1 MKKYSVETLKDIN
14 GSYDSKYNVTPSD
27 VEKVNQLIEV
37 IESSRNNSTPQVGDI
52 VQFTSKYGD
61 YYDLA
66 HIEESKKDKLYICEE
81 PSAPFV
87 NTRDNKVNT
96 DTSGGAW
103 TYIPS
108 DILLVGTKEKAFVA
122 WGHGGAR
129 ANGAI
134 RFFAKVNVWVYV
146 EGEHEFTTKTH
157 DKFHVSIVEQQSPN
171 DYKYIVTK
179 NAISHSAFKT
189 DEEYQA
195 WLKTYHGVEIE
206 GHLLNSKIVWTY
218 KQESQCV
225 PIEEY
230 HEITGAV
237 VDSELNNA
245 CVQECKRIFEG
256 TKVKTFM
263 PYQKDKIVL
272 PGQKRY
278 MNAY

>member
-1 MKKYSVETLKDIN
+1 MKKYTVETLKDIN
-14 GSYDSKYNVTPSD
+14 ESYDSKYRVTPSD

-37 IESSRNNSTPQVGDI
+37 IESSRNNAIPQVGDI

-66 HIEESKKDKLYICEE
+66 HIQGGPLWKLNHHKE

-87 NTRDNKVNT
+87 NVRDNKVNT

-103 TYIPS
+103 TNIPS
-108 DILLVGTKEKAFVA
+108 DIHLVGTKEKAFVA

-157 DKFHVSIVEQQSPN
+157 DKFHVNIVEQQSPN

-189 DEEYQA
+189 DEEYLA
-195 WLKTYHGVEIE
+195 WLKTYHGVEME
-206 GHLLNSKIVWTY
+206 GYMLNSKIVWTY
-218 KQESQCV
+218 KKQGSCPAGRRHSILPV
-225 PIEEY
+225 
-230 HEITGAV
+230 AV

-245 CVQECKRIFEG
+245 SVQDCKRIFEG

-272 PGQKRY
+272 PCQKRY